1 MSRRPEAEVFSMD
14 TVVPELAV
22 QKYDASGLHEQR
34 EDVLAVYAE
43 VYADELDD
51 PFYSLP
57 RYWERLSAY
66 AARIGF
72 SLVTGRLAGELIGY
86 ALGYTL
92 PEGSGWWRGFQGDV
106 DPALLQETGDRTFA
120 VNELMVRPG
129 WRRRGY
135 ARSLHD
141 SLLRHRPE
149 ARATL
154 LVRPENAPARAA
166 YRSWGW
172 YELGQLQ
179 PFDDA
184 PVFEA
189 MVRELRA

>member
-1 MSRRPEAEVFSMD
+1 MD
-14 TVVPELAV
+14 TTVPELV
-22 QKYDASGLHEQR
+22 IQQFDARGMHEQR
-34 EDVLAVYAE
+34 EDVLAVYTE
-43 VYADELDD
+43 VYADQLDD

-57 RYWERLSAY
+57 RYWERLEAY
-66 AARIGF
+66 GARDGF
-72 SLVTGRLAGELIGY
+72 ALVTGRLTSELIGY

-92 PEGSGWWRGFQGDV
+92 PEGSRWWRGFQGDV
-106 DPALLQETGDRTFA
+106 DTVLLSETGHRTFA
-120 VNELMVRPG
+120 VNELMVHPA

-135 ARSLHD
+135 ARALHD
-141 SLLRHRPE
+141 CLLDNRPE

-154 LVRPENAPARAA
+154 LVRPDNISARTA

-172 YELGQLQ
+172 YELGKLQ

-189 MVRELRA
+189 MVREL